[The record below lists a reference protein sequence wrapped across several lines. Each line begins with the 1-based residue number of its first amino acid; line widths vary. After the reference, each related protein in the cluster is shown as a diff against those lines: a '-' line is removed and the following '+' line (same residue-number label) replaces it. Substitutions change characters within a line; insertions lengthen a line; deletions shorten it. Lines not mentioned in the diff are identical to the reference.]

1 MTVQGEGNL
10 WGGGWGPGMPFYRG
24 SVTEAPPTIES
35 NNFVRI
41 KGCCNEFLYFKL
53 QRRNAPRSGNMSF
66 SHHPFRRM
74 KFNPV
79 VAGFF
84 TSQSWSVGVSKFPQ
98 EERPFNIEII

>member
-53 QRRNAPRSGNMSF
+53 QRRNIGLDRQI
-66 SHHPFRRM
+66 
-74 KFNPV
+74 
-79 VAGFF
+79 VA
-84 TSQSWSVGVSKFPQ
+84 SRIRIVRLGV
-98 EERPFNIEII
+98 ERPARGRSTEE